1 MKARN
6 IVLITI
12 LLWSVATSCYGYYW
26 VTSIL
31 ARPDNYG
38 YEEWIMFPLL
48 GFIVYRFPFLLVGL
62 ILIIAGELM
71 YSVLL
76 LDENVKE
83 TDGPTI
89 QR

>member
-12 LLWSVATSCYGYYW
+12 GLWFVATSCYGYYW

-38 YEEWIMFPLL
+38 YEQWVIFPLL
-48 GFIVYRFPFLLVGL
+48 GFVVYRLPILVVGL
-62 ILIIAGELM
+62 VLIVCGELI
-71 YSVLL
+71 LL
-76 LDENVKE
+76 KVVRQNVKAH
-83 TDGPTI
+83 
-89 QR
+89 